1 MMQKAIFEGV
11 PMITTAEK
19 TNPITTS
26 TNFETLDQ
34 CLIDTMARELNE
46 LEKNPIDG
54 WNLAYPTLYN
64 TLYATTGE
72 LCAKLGCPIPYLFI
86 DFQGTQRH
94 QASAFLMTDGAK
106 QLHMGVDFLRE
117 YLLDQSPEN
126 RQKSNNLFRW
136 IIAHELGHFCDPTFN
151 LYGRAF
157 FVRRFLFNFAFAGS
171 IGVAIGLLFRPQT
184 WNDSRYFFVASVL
197 LLIVNGITSI
207 ILHRKFEYF
216 ADKKAGNIVTDVDAD
231 DIKNMLTT
239 MTTTI
244 RDGITSPFDN
254 LSGYTAQF
262 FAWCYKKFKRAQ
274 IFALHPS
281 VDKRIERMRMVG
293 QRAK

>member
-1 MMQKAIFEGV
+1 
-11 PMITTAEK
+11 MITTTEK
-19 TNPITTS
+19 TNPITAL
-26 TNFETLDQ
+26 TNFEVLDQ

-46 LEKNPIDG
+46 LEKNPVHG
-54 WNLAYPTLYN
+54 WNLTYPTLFN

-72 LCAKLGCPIPYLFI
+72 LCAKLGCSIPYLFI
-86 DFQGTQRH
+86 DFQGIQRH
-94 QASAFLMTDGAK
+94 QSSAILMTDGSK
-106 QLHMGVDFLRE
+106 QLHMGADFLRE
-117 YLLDQSPEN
+117 YLLNQSPEN
-126 RQKSNNLFRW
+126 GQKSYNLFRW
-136 IIAHELGHFCDPTFN
+136 IIAHELGHFCDTKFN

-157 FVRRFLFNFAFAGS
+157 FIRRLLFNFALGGS
-171 IGVAIGLLFRPQT
+171 IGVAIGSLVRPQV

-254 LSGYTAQF
+254 LSGYTAQTL
-262 FAWCYKKFKRAQ
+262 AWCYKKFKRAQ

-281 VDKRIERMRMVG
+281 VDNRIERMRKSVISKN
-293 QRAK
+293 QE